1 MIPED
6 YRLVSLFVIMGA
18 LFALLIW
25 GRYRYDIVA
34 LGALVVAVVAGIVP
48 GAQAFEGFG
57 HPATM
62 IIALVLVVSRGLA
75 NSGAVD
81 LIARFFIQAGRSL
94 ESHIGIMAGIGAA
107 LSAVMN
113 NVGALALLMPVD
125 LQAAEKAKRSPALT
139 LMPLSFATILGGLVT
154 LIGTPPNIIV
164 SSIREQQLGEPFRMF
179 DYAPVGIACAVAGI
193 LFVATIGWR
202 LLPKST
208 REREAGKE
216 LFELGTYLVELTVGA
231 KSKAVDQTLRDLDD
245 ACDEH
250 DVAIVSLL
258 RDGQR
263 LPSYARWLKVEAG
276 DILLIETVA
285 KNLDGFVN
293 ALELSYGEDDG
304 NAAENAAPHA
314 ANLRHD
320 IFYGDTRTAWQ
331 PNRSSRDNAGME
343 SSPEAG
349 AQDDEKAKAKAG
361 DLALVEVVVRPGA
374 NIEGRTAAGTRL
386 HDQFG
391 TWLIGLSR
399 EGRRVSNRVRHMN
412 LRAGDVLLLMGPADR
427 LKEAADWMGALPLAE
442 RGLQV
447 TDSKQAVLAG
457 VLFAS
462 AILLASFG
470 LMYLPVAL
478 AAVTVLYVLFNI
490 VPVRQLYDAIEWPV
504 VVLIGS
510 LIPIGAAL
518 QTSGGTEFLAS
529 GLLTLA
535 QGAEPWVIL
544 TILMIVTMTLS
555 DVLNNTATALIAA
568 PVAIGVAQ
576 KLNVSPDPFLMA
588 VAIAASC
595 AFLTPIGHKN
605 NTLIMGPGGYRFGDY
620 WRMGLPLEILV
631 VAVSVP
637 LILVVWPF

>member
-6 YRLVSLFVIMGA
+6 YRLLA
-18 LFALLIW
+18 LFAILFVLFGLLIW

-34 LGALVVAVVAGIVP
+34 LGALVVAVVVGIVP
-48 GAQAFEGFG
+48 GSNAFEGFG
-57 HPATM
+57 HPATI
-62 IIALVLVVSRGLA
+62 IIALVLVVSRGLV

-81 LIARFFIQAGRSL
+81 LIARYFIQAGRSVS
-94 ESHIGIMAGIGAA
+94 SHIGMMAGIGAA

-154 LIGTPPNIIV
+154 LIGTPPNIII
-164 SSIREQQLGEPFRMF
+164 SSIREKELGAPFAMF
-179 DYAPVGIACAVAGI
+179 DYAPVGIGCAVVGVA
-193 LFVATIGWR
+193 FVALIGWR
-202 LLPKST
+202 LLPKSAL
-208 REREAGKE
+208 ERDAGKE
-216 LFELGTYLVELTVGA
+216 LFELGTYLVELGVSSE
-231 KSKAVDQTLRDLDD
+231 SKAVGQTLRDLEE

-263 LPSYARWLKVEAG
+263 MPSYARWLEIKAN

-285 KNLDGFVN
+285 QNLDGFVN
-293 ALELSYGEDDG
+293 ALELTYGEK
-304 NAAENAAPHA
+304 AEDAEA
-314 ANLRHD
+314 L
-320 IFYGDTRTAWQ
+320 T
-331 PNRSSRDNAGME
+331 
-343 SSPEAG
+343 PEAIRTRHG
-349 AQDDEKAKAKAG
+349 VRPPEMDQPEKNEKDGEDKKNGKKRAS
-361 DLALVEVVVRPGA
+361 DLSLAEVVVRPGA
-374 NIEGRTAAGTRL
+374 IIEGRTAAGVSL
-386 HDQFG
+386 HDYYG
-391 TWLIGLSR
+391 TWLVGLSR
-399 EGRRVSNRVRHMN
+399 EGRRVTNRVRHMN
-412 LRAGDVLLLMGPADR
+412 LRAGDVLLLMGPEDR
-427 LKEAADWMGALPLAE
+427 IKEASDWMGTLPLAG

-447 TDSKQAVLAG
+447 TDSTQALLAG
-457 VLFAS
+457 GLFIA
-462 AILLASFG
+462 AILLASVG

-478 AAVTVLYVLFNI
+478 AGLTILYVLFNI
-490 VPVRQLYDAIEWPV
+490 VPLRQLYDAIEWPV

-518 QTSGGTEFLAS
+518 QTTGGTEFLAA
-529 GLLTLA
+529 GLLNIA
-535 QGAEPWVIL
+535 FGAPPWLIL
-544 TILMIVTMTLS
+544 TILMVVTMTLS

-568 PVAIGVAQ
+568 PVAIGVAE
-576 KLNVSPDPFLMA
+576 KLDVSPDPFLMA

-631 VAVSVP
+631 IAVAVP
-637 LILVVWPF
+637 LILVIWPF

>member
-6 YRLVSLFVIMGA
+6 YRLAA
-18 LFALLIW
+18 LFAILTVLFGLLIW

-34 LGALVVAVVAGIVP
+34 LGALVVTVIVGIVP
-48 GAQAFEGFG
+48 GSKAFEGFG
-57 HPATM
+57 HPATI

-81 LIARFFIQAGRSL
+81 LIARYFIQAGRSIS
-94 ESHIGIMAGIGAA
+94 SHIGMMAGIGAS

-125 LQAAEKAKRSPALT
+125 IQAAEKAKRSPALT

-154 LIGTPPNIIV
+154 LIGTPPNIII
-164 SSIREQQLGEPFRMF
+164 SSIREKELGQPFSMF
-179 DYAPVGIACAVAGI
+179 DYAPVGLGCAVVGVV
-193 LFVATIGWR
+193 FVAVIGWR
-202 LLPKST
+202 LLPKSAQ
-208 REREAGKE
+208 ERDAGKE
-216 LFELGTYLVELTVGA
+216 LFELGTYLVELGVGSE
-231 KSKAVDQTLRDLDD
+231 SKAVGQSLRDLED

-250 DVAIVSLL
+250 DVAIVSLI

-263 LPSYARWLKVEAG
+263 MPSYARWLEIKAD

-285 KNLDGFVN
+285 QNLDGFVN
-293 ALELSYGEDDG
+293 ALELTYGEKGEDEETVKPE
-304 NAAENAAPHA
+304 AIV
-314 ANLRHD
+314 LRH
-320 IFYGDTRTAWQ
+320 G
-331 PNRSSRDNAGME
+331 AGSYE
-343 SSPEAG
+343 LADKAEDEAKG
-349 AQDDEKAKAKAG
+349 GKKKDA
-361 DLALVEVVVRPGA
+361 DLTIAEVVVRPGA
-374 NIEGRTAAGTRL
+374 TIEGRTAAGVKL
-386 HDQFG
+386 HDYYG
-391 TWLIGLSR
+391 TWLVGLSR
-399 EGRRVSNRVRHMN
+399 EGRRVTNRVRHMN
-412 LRAGDVLLLMGPADR
+412 LRAGDVLLLMGPEDR
-427 LKEAADWMGALPLAE
+427 IKEASDWMGTLPLAA

-447 TDSKQAVLAG
+447 TDSTKALLAG
-457 VLFAS
+457 GLFIA
-462 AILLASFG
+462 AILLASVG

-478 AAVTVLYVLFNI
+478 AGLTILYVLFNI
-490 VPVRQLYDAIEWPV
+490 VPLRQLYDAIEWPV

-518 QTSGGTEFLAS
+518 QTTGGTEFLAS
-529 GLLTLA
+529 GLLNIA
-535 QGAEPWVIL
+535 FGAPPWLIL
-544 TILMIVTMTLS
+544 TILMVVTMTLS

-568 PVAIGVAQ
+568 PVAIGVAE

-631 VAVSVP
+631 IAVAVP

>member
-1 MIPED
+1 MVPEE
-6 YRLVSLFVIMGA
+6 YRLTALFVIMGL

-34 LGALVVAVVAGIVP
+34 LGALVIAVVAGIVP
-48 GAQAFEGFG
+48 GATAFEGFG
-57 HPATM
+57 HPATI

-81 LIARFFIQAGRSL
+81 LIARYFVKAGRSV
-94 ESHIGIMAGIGAA
+94 SAHIGFMAGIGAA

-125 LQAAEKAKRSPALT
+125 LQAADKAKRSPALT

-164 SSIREQQLGEPFRMF
+164 SSIREQQLGAPFRMF
-179 DYAPVGIACAVAGI
+179 DYAPVGMACAIAGV
-193 LFVATIGWR
+193 LFVAIIGWR
-202 LLPKST
+202 FLPLST
-208 REREAGKE
+208 RERAAGRE
-216 LFELGTYLVELTVGA
+216 LFELGTYLVELTVA
-231 KSKAVDQTLRDLDD
+231 EDSKAIGRTLRDLDD

-263 LPSYARWLKVEAG
+263 LPSYARWLKVRTG

-293 ALELSYGEDDG
+293 ALDLTYGEKADEDG
-304 NAAENAAPHA
+304 EDGERLPAA
-314 ANLRHD
+314 ANLRHNV
-320 IFYGDTRTAWQ
+320 YPGGLLTRAV
-331 PNRSSRDNAGME
+331 D
-343 SSPEAG
+343 PET
-349 AQDDEKAKAKAG
+349 DDEKREKAKAG
-361 DLALVEVVVRPGA
+361 DLTLVEVVVRPGS
-374 NIEGRTAAGTRL
+374 NIEGRTASGVRL

-399 EGRRVSNRVRHMN
+399 EGRRVTNRVRRMN
-412 LRAGDVLLLMGPADR
+412 LRAGDVLLLMGPQDR
-427 LKEAADWMGALPLAE
+427 IKEASDWMGTLPLAE

-447 TDSKQAVLAG
+447 TDSTRALLAG
-457 VLFAS
+457 GLFLA
-462 AILLASFG
+462 AIGLASVG

-478 AAVTVLYVLFNI
+478 AGLTVLYVLFNI
-490 VPVRQLYDAIEWPV
+490 VPLRQLYDAIEWPV

-529 GLLTLA
+529 GLLDIA
-535 QGAEPWVIL
+535 QGAPPWLIL

-637 LILVVWPF
+637 MILVVWPF

>member
-1 MIPED
+1 MVPED
-6 YRLVSLFVIMGA
+6 YRLVA
-18 LFALLIW
+18 LFAILIVLFGLLIW

-34 LGALVVAVVAGIVP
+34 LGALVVTVVVGIVP
-48 GAQAFEGFG
+48 GSKAFEGFG
-57 HPATM
+57 HPATI

-81 LIARFFIQAGRSL
+81 LIARYFIQAGRSIS
-94 ESHIGIMAGIGAA
+94 SHIGMMAGIGAA

-125 LQAAEKAKRSPALT
+125 LQAADKAKRSPALT

-154 LIGTPPNIIV
+154 LIGTPPNIII
-164 SSIREQQLGEPFRMF
+164 SSIREKELGAPFSMF
-179 DYAPVGIACAVAGI
+179 DYAPVGLGCAVIGVA
-193 LFVATIGWR
+193 FVALIGWR
-202 LLPKST
+202 LLPKSAL
-208 REREAGKE
+208 ERDAGKE
-216 LFELGTYLVELTVGA
+216 LFELGTYLVELGVGQE
-231 KSKAVDQTLRDLDD
+231 SKAVGRTLRDLED

-250 DVAIVSLL
+250 DVAIVSLI

-263 LPSYARWLKVEAG
+263 MPSYARWLEIKAD

-285 KNLDGFVN
+285 QNLDGFVN
-293 ALELSYGEDDG
+293 ALDLSYGEKAEDEE
-304 NAAENAAPHA
+304 AA
-314 ANLRHD
+314 
-320 IFYGDTRTAWQ
+320 T
-331 PNRSSRDNAGME
+331 
-343 SSPEAG
+343 PEAIVRRHG
-349 AQDDEKAKAKAG
+349 ARTSSLAEKDEGDDKSGKKDDAG
-361 DLALVEVVVRPGA
+361 LALAEVVVRPGA
-374 NIEGRTAAGTRL
+374 TIEGRTAAGMML
-386 HDQFG
+386 HDFYG
-391 TWLIGLSR
+391 TWLVGLSR
-399 EGRRVSNRVRHMN
+399 EGRRVTNRVRHMN
-412 LRAGDVLLLMGPADR
+412 LRAGDVLLLMGPEDR
-427 LKEAADWMGALPLAE
+427 IKEASDWMGTLPLAA

-447 TDSKQAVLAG
+447 TDSTKALLAG
-457 VLFAS
+457 GLFVA

-478 AAVTVLYVLFNI
+478 AGLTILYVLFNI
-490 VPVRQLYDAIEWPV
+490 VPLRQLYDAIEWPV

-518 QTSGGTEFLAS
+518 QTTGGTEFLAG
-529 GLLTLA
+529 GLLSIA
-535 QGAEPWVIL
+535 YGAPPWLIL
-544 TILMIVTMTLS
+544 TILMVVTMTLS

-568 PVAIGVAQ
+568 PVAIGVAE

-631 VAVSVP
+631 IAVAVP

>member
-6 YRLVSLFVIMGA
+6 YRLVA
-18 LFALLIW
+18 LFAILTVLFGLLIW

-34 LGALVVAVVAGIVP
+34 LGALVVTVIVGIVP
-48 GAQAFEGFG
+48 GSKAFEGFG
-57 HPATM
+57 HPATI

-81 LIARFFIQAGRSL
+81 LIARYFIQAGRSNS
-94 ESHIGIMAGIGAA
+94 SHIGMMAGIGAA

-113 NVGALALLMPVD
+113 NVGALALLMPID
-125 LQAAEKAKRSPALT
+125 IQAAEKAKRSPALS

-154 LIGTPPNIIV
+154 LIGTPPNIII
-164 SSIREQQLGEPFRMF
+164 SSIREKELGQPFSMF
-179 DYAPVGIACAVAGI
+179 DYAPVGLGCAIVGVI
-193 LFVATIGWR
+193 FVAVIGWR
-202 LLPKST
+202 LLPKSAQ
-208 REREAGKE
+208 ERDAGKE
-216 LFELGTYLVELTVGA
+216 LFELGTYLVELGVGPE
-231 KSKAVDQTLRDLDD
+231 SKAVGQSLRDLED

-250 DVAIVSLL
+250 DVAIVSLI

-263 LPSYARWLKVEAG
+263 MPSYARWLEIKPD

-285 KNLDGFVN
+285 QNLDGFVN
-293 ALELSYGEDDG
+293 ALELTYGEKSED
-304 NAAENAAPHA
+304 NEATKPEAIV
-314 ANLRHD
+314 LRH
-320 IFYGDTRTAWQ
+320 G
-331 PNRSSRDNAGME
+331 AGGYE
-343 SSPEAG
+343 LAEKTE
-349 AQDDEKAKAKAG
+349 DETKGGKKKDV
-361 DLALVEVVVRPGA
+361 DLTIAEVVVRPGA
-374 NIEGRTAAGTRL
+374 TIEGRTAAGVKL
-386 HDQFG
+386 HDYYG
-391 TWLIGLSR
+391 TWLVGLSR
-399 EGRRVSNRVRHMN
+399 EGRRVTNRVRHMN
-412 LRAGDVLLLMGPADR
+412 LRAGDVLLLMGPEDR
-427 LKEAADWMGALPLAE
+427 IKEASDWMGTLPLAA

-447 TDSKQAVLAG
+447 TDSTKALLAG
-457 VLFAS
+457 GLFIA
-462 AILLASFG
+462 AILLASVG

-478 AAVTVLYVLFNI
+478 AGLTILYVLFNI
-490 VPVRQLYDAIEWPV
+490 VPLRQLYDAIEWPV

-518 QTSGGTEFLAS
+518 QTTGGTEFLAS
-529 GLLTLA
+529 GLLNIA
-535 QGAEPWVIL
+535 FGAPPWLIL
-544 TILMIVTMTLS
+544 TILMVVTMTLS

-568 PVAIGVAQ
+568 PVAIGVAE

-631 VAVSVP
+631 IAVAVP

>member
-1 MIPED
+1 MVPED
-6 YRLVSLFVIMGA
+6 YRLIALFSILTV

-48 GAQAFEGFG
+48 SSDAFEGFG
-57 HPATM
+57 HPATI

-81 LIARFFIQAGRSL
+81 LIARFFIQAGRSV
-94 ESHIGIMAGIGAA
+94 SGHIGIMAGIGAA

-125 LQAAEKAKRSPALT
+125 VQAAEKAKRSPALT

-154 LIGTPPNIIV
+154 LIGTPPNIII
-164 SSIREQQLGEPFRMF
+164 SSIREKELGAPFRMF
-179 DYAPVGIACAVAGI
+179 DYAPVGIGCAVVGV
-193 LFVATIGWR
+193 LFVAFIGWR
-202 LLPKST
+202 LLPRAT

-216 LFELGTYLVELTVGA
+216 LFELGTYLVELTVGPE
-231 KSKAVDQTLRDLDD
+231 SKAVDRTLRDLDA

-250 DVAIVSLL
+250 DVAIVSLV
-258 RDGQR
+258 RAGQR
-263 LPSYARWLKVEAG
+263 MPSYARWLKIQAE

-285 KNLDGFVN
+285 PNLDGFVN
-293 ALELSYGEDDG
+293 ALELSYGDKPEDDLS
-304 NAAENAAPHA
+304 AAPQS
-314 ANLRHD
+314 
-320 IFYGDTRTAWQ
+320 GD
-331 PNRSSRDNAGME
+331 
-343 SSPEAG
+343 
-349 AQDDEKAKAKAG
+349 DDEVRPQTPPQRDDPAPDEAETDKEDNKKSRPS
-361 DLALVEVVVRPGA
+361 DLVLAEVVVRPGA
-374 NIEGRTAAGTRL
+374 TIEGRTAAGVAL
-386 HDQFG
+386 HDHFG

-399 EGRRVSNRVRHMN
+399 EGRRVTNRVRHMN
-412 LRAGDVLLLMGPADR
+412 LRAGDVLLLMGPDDR
-427 LKEAADWMGALPLAE
+427 LKEASDWMGTLPLVE

-447 TDSKQAVLAG
+447 TDSTKALLAG
-457 VLFAS
+457 GLFAV
-462 AILLASFG
+462 AILLASVG
-470 LMYLPVAL
+470 LMYLPIAL
-478 AAVTVLYVLFNI
+478 AALTVLYVLFNI
-490 VPVRQLYDAIEWPV
+490 VPLRQLYDAIEWPV

-518 QTSGGTEFLAS
+518 QTTGGTEFLAT
-529 GLLTLA
+529 GLLSVA
-535 QGAEPWVIL
+535 QGAPPWLIL
-544 TILMIVTMTLS
+544 TILMVVTMTLS

-568 PVAIGVAQ
+568 PVAIGIAQ
-576 KLNVSPDPFLMA
+576 KLGVSADPFLMA

-631 VAVSVP
+631 IAVAVP
-637 LILVVWPF
+637 LILVIWPF

>member
-6 YRLVSLFVIMGA
+6 YRLIALFTIMGA

-34 LGALVVAVVAGIVP
+34 LAALVVTVVAGIVP
-48 GAQAFEGFG
+48 GAKAFEGFG
-57 HPATM
+57 HPATI
-62 IIALVLVVSRGLA
+62 IIALVLVISRGLA

-81 LIARFFIQAGRSL
+81 LVARVFLQAGRSV
-94 ESHIGIMAGIGAA
+94 SGHIGIMAGVGAA
-107 LSAVMN
+107 LSALMN

-125 LQAAEKAKRSPALT
+125 IQAADKAKRSPALT

-164 SSIREQQLGEPFRMF
+164 SAIREQQLGAPFRMF
-179 DYAPVGIACAVAGI
+179 DYAPVGLGCAVAGVA
-193 LFVATIGWR
+193 FVALIGWR
-202 LLPKST
+202 LLPRST
-208 REREAGKE
+208 RERQAGKD
-216 LFELGTYLVELTVGA
+216 LFELGTYLVELTVQA
-231 KSKAVDQTLRDLDD
+231 PSKAVGRTLRDLDE

-263 LPSYARWLKVEAG
+263 LPSYARWLKVRAG
-276 DILLIETVA
+276 DVLLIETVA
-285 KNLDGFVN
+285 RNLDGFVN
-293 ALELSYGEDDG
+293 ALDLSYGDD
-304 NAAENAAPHA
+304 NAVNDNGREPAA
-314 ANLRHD
+314 ANIRHP
-320 IFYGDTRTAWQ
+320 IYGDLDAVTG
-331 PNRSSRDNAGME
+331 PDAG
-343 SSPEAG
+343 
-349 AQDDEKAKAKAG
+349 DDLDPKGVTEKKKAG
-361 DLALVEVVVRPGA
+361 DLTLMEVVIRPNA
-374 NIEGRTAAGTRL
+374 NIEGRTAAGVQL

-399 EGRRVSNRVRHMN
+399 EGRQVTNRVRHMN
-412 LRAGDVLLLMGPADR
+412 LRAGDVLLLMGPQDR
-427 LKEAADWMGALPLAE
+427 IKEASDWMGTLPLAE

-447 TDSKQAVLAG
+447 TDSAQAVLAG
-457 VLFAS
+457 GLFAA
-462 AILLASFG
+462 AILMASVG

-478 AAVTVLYVLFNI
+478 AGLTVLYVLFNI
-490 VPVRQLYDAIEWPV
+490 VPLRQLYDAIEWPV

-529 GLLTLA
+529 GLLNLA
-535 QGAEPWVIL
+535 QGAEPWLIL

-568 PVAIGVAQ
+568 PVAIGVAS
-576 KLNVSPDPFLMA
+576 KLGVSADPFLMA

-620 WRMGLPLEILV
+620 WRMGLPLEILI

-637 LILVVWPF
+637 MILVVWPF